1 MRQKGS
7 ATARLAVR
15 SDKENWTAPP
25 ANLEGSQ
32 RRRSQSSE
40 GPVACQDEN
49 DGAKVT
55 YVAPSPRLSAPRRRT
70 YRQPTQ
76 GKAQADAV
84 AAFDIAVDDHG
95 GYRRLVQPGAAFD
108 AIAEIVV
115 HVDIGHTQIVN
126 RCAQAG
132 LGMRAHLG
140 RQVTGIEQN
149 EFGGLRFGLTHQR
162 NEVAQRTACTQ
173 FKQAACLQGLLLKV
187 VEQISSEGMAATV
200 RPTDNQDTH
209 DIALDTATQ
218 SECAMVWL
226 CAVKAIRRNACNGV
240 NFPQAA

>member
-1 MRQKGS
+1 MS
-7 ATARLAVR
+7 STALFNRRIPTGRIERAR
-15 SDKENWTAPP
+15 KNWTAPSS
-25 ANLEGSQ
+25 NFEGNR

-49 DGAKVT
+49 DGSKIT
-55 YVAPSPRLSAPRRRT
+55 CVAPSLGLSAPRRRT
-70 YRQPTQ
+70 YRQPAQ

-95 GYRRLVQPGAAFD
+95 GDRRLVQASAAFD
-108 AIAEIVV
+108 AITEIVMYI
-115 HVDIGHTQIVN
+115 DIGHTQIVN
-126 RCAQAG
+126 RCAQTG
-132 LGMRAHLG
+132 LGMRTHFR
-140 RQVTGIEQN
+140 RQVAGIEQH
-149 EFGGLRFGLTHQR
+149 EFSGLGSSLAHQC

-187 VEQISSEGMAATV
+187 VEQISSEGMAAAV

-226 CAVKAIRRNACNGV
+226 RAVKGIR
-240 NFPQAA
+240 